1 MAAGN
6 LSKPDGPL
14 QWWWP
19 IIIILASW
27 MILSVTS
34 CTTTKYIPVEH
45 TTVQNHTEYQQVH
58 DSIYVHDSTVIE
70 KRGDTVFNDRWH
82 VIYKDRWRDRIVA
95 DTIRDTITTT
105 ILVEKAKNKGGISWL
120 WIIAG
125 IFVILLIIKF
135 FFRKK
140 I

>member
-14 QWWWP
+14 QWWWSL
-19 IIIILASW
+19 IIIITSW
-27 MILSVTS
+27 AILTVTGS

-58 DSIYVHDSTVIE
+58 DSIYIHDSTVVE

-95 DTIRDTITTT
+95 DTVRDTITTT
-105 ILVEKAKNKGGISWL
+105 IVVEKAEKKGSYKWL
-120 WIIAG
+120 LSAIVLITLVII
-125 IFVILLIIKF
+125 FIK
-135 FFRKK
+135 RR